1 MNSELIVGIIATVV
15 VLVLALLVL
24 FGLGDFLISGYNT
37 ASAEKKAKYNLPRLR
52 LVTGVSIIVVTFSVW
67 LLLLLKV
74 SETVMG
80 IVICV
85 EAVFVMLANLLFTK
99 NRGNENK

>member
-37 ASAEKKAKYNLPRLR
+37 ASAEKKSRYNLPRLR
-52 LVTGVSIIVVTFSVW
+52 VVTSLSVIAITASVW
-67 LLLLLKV
+67 VCMLLKV
-74 SETVMG
+74 SE
-80 IVICV
+80 IVIV
-85 EAVFVMLANLLFTK
+85 TVTLVWVAIMFILDKFYVK
-99 NRGNENK
+99 K

>member
-37 ASAEKKAKYNLPRLR
+37 ASEAKKARYNLQRLR
-52 LVTGVSIIVVTFSVW
+52 MSTGVIIFVLTAVVWLTILLQLPEYSTAIVVGVVAVLAVVIQKFY
-67 LLLLLKV
+67 
-74 SETVMG
+74 VM
-80 IVICV
+80 
-85 EAVFVMLANLLFTK
+85 K
-99 NRGNENK
+99 

>member
-37 ASAEKKAKYNLPRLR
+37 ASAEKKARYNLPRLR
-52 LVTGVSIIVVTFSVW
+52 VVTSLSVIVITASVW
-67 LLLLLKV
+67 VCMLLKT
-74 SETVMG
+74 SETV
-80 IVICV
+80 ILAVTLVWVVIMFILDRFYV
-85 EAVFVMLANLLFTK
+85 K
-99 NRGNENK
+99 K

>member
-37 ASAEKKAKYNLPRLR
+37 ASEEKKARYNLPRLR
-52 LVTGVSIIVVTFSVW
+52 VVTSLSVIAITASVW
-67 LLLLLKV
+67 VCMLLKT
-74 SETVMG
+74 SEM
-80 IVICV
+80 VIL
-85 EAVFVMLANLLFTK
+85 AVTLVWVVIMFILDKFYVK
-99 NRGNENK
+99 K

>member
-37 ASAEKKAKYNLPRLR
+37 ASEAKKARYNLQRLR
-52 LVTGVSIIVVTFSVW
+52 MSTGIIIFVLTAVVWLTILLQLPEYSTAIVVGVVAVLAVVIQKFY
-67 LLLLLKV
+67 
-74 SETVMG
+74 VM
-80 IVICV
+80 
-85 EAVFVMLANLLFTK
+85 K
-99 NRGNENK
+99 

>member
-37 ASAEKKAKYNLPRLR
+37 ASAEKKSRYNLPRLR
-52 LVTGVSIIVVTFSVW
+52 VVTSLSVIAITASVW
-67 LLLLLKV
+67 VCMLLKV
-74 SETVMG
+74 SE
-80 IVICV
+80 IVIV
-85 EAVFVMLANLLFTK
+85 EVTLIWVVIMFILDKFYVK
-99 NRGNENK
+99 K

>member
-37 ASAEKKAKYNLPRLR
+37 ASAEKKARYNLSRLR
-52 LVTGVSIIVVTFSVW
+52 VVTSLSVIAITASVW
-67 LLLLLKV
+67 VCVLLKV
-74 SETVMG
+74 SE
-80 IVICV
+80 IVIV
-85 EAVFVMLANLLFTK
+85 AVTLVWVVIMFILDKFYVK
-99 NRGNENK
+99 K

>member
-37 ASAEKKAKYNLPRLR
+37 ASTEKKARYNLPRLR
-52 LVTGVSIIVVTFSVW
+52 VVTSLSVIAITASVW
-67 LLLLLKV
+67 VCMLLKA
-74 SETVMG
+74 SEM
-80 IVICV
+80 VIL
-85 EAVFVMLANLLFTK
+85 AVTLVWVVIMFILDKFYVK
-99 NRGNENK
+99 K

>member
-37 ASAEKKAKYNLPRLR
+37 ASEEKKARYNLPRLR
-52 LVTGVSIIVVTFSVW
+52 VVTSLAVIAITASVW
-67 LLLLLKV
+67 VCMLLKT
-74 SETVMG
+74 SEM
-80 IVICV
+80 VIL
-85 EAVFVMLANLLFTK
+85 AVTLVWVVIMFILDKFYVK
-99 NRGNENK
+99 K

>member
-37 ASAEKKAKYNLPRLR
+37 ASAEKKVRYNLPRLR
-52 LVTGVSIIVVTFSVW
+52 VVTSLSVIAITASVW
-67 LLLLLKV
+67 VCMLLKV
-74 SETVMG
+74 SE
-80 IVICV
+80 IVIV
-85 EAVFVMLANLLFTK
+85 AVTLVWVVIMFILDKFYVK
-99 NRGNENK
+99 K